1 MAMHKP
7 SAPLDSS
14 PDVRRAAQAWVLRLT
29 SGNVQPADVE
39 AARAWC
45 ALAPEH
51 QQAFVEA
58 RRLWALSGQLQA
70 PVQRRAPARQWA
82 LASAAVLVLGV
93 GLALAWHGQWGADYR
108 TGVGERRVVALS
120 DGSRISLAA
129 ESAVDVELTARARRI
144 TLRTGEAV
152 FDVAHDLARP
162 FTVQAGDVQ
171 ATALGTVYAV
181 SREGAAVDV
190 LVRRGRVAVS
200 DPADRVELVA
210 GEAVGTL
217 TGRLG
222 AKHGLDVESALAWQQ
237 GRLVFEQAP
246 LAQVLKALERYRP
259 GWLLVGDERLRGLK
273 VSGTFQLDRLDEGLA
288 TLEQAFP
295 LRVKR
300 YSEYLLVFEARD

>member
-1 MAMHKP
+1 MHKP
-7 SAPLDSS
+7 SAPPAPS
-14 PDVRRAAQAWVLRLT
+14 PDVRRAAQAWVVRLT
-29 SGNVQPADVE
+29 SGDVQPGDVE

-45 ALAPEH
+45 AQAPEH

-70 PVQRRAPARQWA
+70 PPRRRAPARQWA

-93 GLALAWHGQWGADYR
+93 GVTLAWQGQWGADYR
-108 TGVGERRVVALS
+108 TGVGERRVVALA
-120 DGSRISLAA
+120 DGSRISLDA

-144 TLRTGEAV
+144 TLRKGEAM
-152 FDVAHDLARP
+152 FEVAHDPARP
-162 FTVQAGDVQ
+162 FTVQAGEVQ

-190 LVRRGRVAVS
+190 VVKRGRVAVS
-200 DPADRVELVA
+200 DAQDRVELAA
-210 GEAVGTL
+210 GEAIERQD
-217 TGRLG
+217 GRLG
-222 AKHGLDVESALAWQQ
+222 TRHGLDVDSALAWQQ

-259 GWLLVGDERLRGLK
+259 GWLVIGDEQLRGLK

-288 TLEQAFP
+288 TLEQVFP
-295 LRVKR
+295 LSIRR
-300 YSEYLLVFEARD
+300 YSDYLLVFKARD

>member
-1 MAMHKP
+1 MHKP
-7 SAPLDSS
+7 SAPLDPS
-14 PDVRRAAQAWVLRLT
+14 PDVRRAAQAWVVRLT
-29 SGNVQPADVE
+29 SGDVRPGDVE

-45 ALAPEH
+45 AQAPEH

-70 PVQRRAPARQWA
+70 PARRRAPARQWA

-93 GLALAWHGQWGADYR
+93 GVALAWHGQWGADYR

-120 DGSRISLAA
+120 DGSRISLDA
-129 ESAVDVELTARARRI
+129 ESAVDVEMNDRARRI
-144 TLRTGEAV
+144 TLRKGEAV
-152 FDVAHDLARP
+152 FEVAHDPARP
-162 FTVQAGDVQ
+162 FTVQAGAVQ

-181 SREGAAVDV
+181 SREGASVGV
-190 LVRRGRVAVS
+190 VVKRGRVAVS
-200 DPADRVELVA
+200 DTTDRVELSA
-210 GEAVGTL
+210 GEAVGREA
-217 TGRLG
+217 GRLG
-222 AKHGLDVESALAWQQ
+222 GKHGLDVDSALAWQQ

-259 GWLLVGDERLRGLK
+259 GWLLIGDEQLRGLK

-295 LRVKR
+295 LSIHR
-300 YSEYLLVFEARD
+300 YSDFLLVFEARD

>member
-7 SAPLDSS
+7 SVPTAPS
-14 PDVRRAAQAWVLRLT
+14 PDVRRAAQAWVVRLT
-29 SGNVQPADVE
+29 SGDVQPGDVE

-58 RRLWALSGQLQA
+58 RQLWALTGQLQA
-70 PVQRRAPARQWA
+70 PLHRRASARPWA

-93 GLALAWHGQWGADYR
+93 GLTLAWQGQWGADYR
-108 TGVGERRVVALS
+108 TGVGERRVIALS
-120 DGSRISLAA
+120 DGSRISLDAD
-129 ESAVDVELTARARRI
+129 SAVDVELSDRARRI
-144 TLRTGEAV
+144 TLRKGEAV
-152 FDVAHDLARP
+152 FDVAHDPARP
-162 FTVQAGDVQ
+162 FTVQAGAVQ

-181 SREGAAVDV
+181 SREGTAVDV

-200 DPADRVELVA
+200 DAADRVELAA
-210 GEAVGTL
+210 GETVAREG
-217 TGRLG
+217 GRLG
-222 AKHGLDVESALAWQQ
+222 TRHKLDVDTALAWQQ

-259 GWLLVGDERLRGLK
+259 GWLLVRDERLRGLK

-295 LRVKR
+295 LRIR
-300 YSEYLLVFEARD
+300 QYSEYLLVFEARD